1 MNKGTSMK
9 EFKFHTYRT
18 SDGQDC
24 IIVIKAPDRDAAI
37 NEFNFIYGEHTP
49 VDMIVEVLSFN

>member
-1 MNKGTSMK
+1 MK
-9 EFKFHTYRT
+9 QFMFHTYRT
-18 SDGQDC
+18 DGSDQ
-24 IIVIKAPDRDAAI
+24 IIVIEAASREAAV

>member
-1 MNKGTSMK
+1 MK

-24 IIVIKAPDRDAAI
+24 IIIVEAPDREAAV
-37 NEFNFIYGEHTP
+37 NKFNFIYGEDTP